1 MSKPTVVGYTTRP
14 EAADENERLITAVF
28 AQLTEEAPDGLRYLA
43 IRLDDGVSFVHV
55 ALLDGD
61 DNPLLGLPA
70 FGEFASAIAARC
82 VDGPTPA
89 NGTLIGD
96 YRKGGDR

>member
-1 MSKPTVVGYTTRP
+1 V
-14 EAADENERLITAVF
+14 ADENERLITAVF
-28 AQLTEEAPDGLRYLA
+28 AQLAEEAPDGLRYLA
-43 IRLDDGVSFVHV
+43 IRLNDGVSFVHI

-61 DNPLLGLPA
+61 DNPLLELPA
-70 FGEFASAIAARC
+70 FREFTSGIATRC

-96 YRKGGDR
+96 YRTGEVR